1 MRPEYALGF
10 AKLDNPGML
19 LWRKSPEPAM
29 RGKSDLQESAA
40 LAAIAEAPPHYHG
53 HRKRLRARFR
63 QAGAQGLA
71 EYELLELV
79 LFRALPRRDVKPI
92 AKKLL
97 EKFGSFAEV
106 ISAPPA
112 RLAEISGLGE
122 EAITDLKIVQAAA
135 NEFLRSGLRQKPV
148 LSSWAAVLDYCR
160 TAMRTRTRRSCV
172 CSFSTSATS

>member
-1 MRPEYALGF
+1 
-10 AKLDNPGML
+10 
-19 LWRKSPEPAM
+19 M
-29 RGKSDLQESAA
+29 RGKSDLQENAA
-40 LAAIAEAPPHYHG
+40 AAAVAEASPPHYHG

-106 ISAPPA
+106 ISAY
-112 RLAEISGLGE
+112 RH
-122 EAITDLKIVQAAA
+122 
-135 NEFLRSGLRQKPV
+135 
-148 LSSWAAVLDYCR
+148 
-160 TAMRTRTRRSCV
+160 
-172 CSFSTSATS
+172 

>member
-1 MRPEYALGF
+1 MAG
-10 AKLDNPGML
+10 K
-19 LWRKSPEPAM
+19 PA
-29 RGKSDLQESAA
+29 LQENAA
-40 LAAIAEAPPHYHG
+40 VSTVAEAPPPHYHG

-112 RLAEISGLGE
+112 RLAEVAGLGE

-135 NEFLRSGLRQKPV
+135 NALARRLAPETGALVVVGGARLLPHGHGV
-148 LSSWAAVLDYCR
+148 CR
-160 TAMRTRTRRSCV
+160 
-172 CSFSTSATS
+172 

>member
-1 MRPEYALGF
+1 MRA
-10 AKLDNPGML
+10 NPH
-19 LWRKSPEPAM
+19 
-29 RGKSDLQESAA
+29 LQENAAVSAV
-40 LAAIAEAPPHYHG
+40 AEAPPHYHG

-97 EKFGSFAEV
+97 EKFGSFCEV

-112 RLAEISGLGE
+112 RLAGVSGVGEGAITELKIFPGGAE
-122 EAITDLKIVQAAA
+122 EA
-135 NEFLRSGLRQKPV
+135 FGGGLV
-148 LSSWAAVLDYCR
+148 
-160 TAMRTRTRRSCV
+160 
-172 CSFSTSATS
+172 